1 MTPMTPAL
9 DKQAFIASMIRQ
21 EVLRFGD
28 FKLKSGRRSPYFFN
42 LGNVSGGAELAEL
55 GRFYADAIEASG
67 VAFEV
72 LFGPAY
78 KGIPIAVATAVAFAE
93 RGRGVGVAY
102 NRKEAK
108 AHGEGGV
115 LVGAPLRGRVLM
127 IDDVVTEGAAKYE
140 AAALIRDAGATLV
153 GVAIA
158 LDRQEVLA
166 EGETA
171 AARLAAGL
179 GAPVISIANLAD
191 LIAHLEQAN
200 AEAAEGASRDQL
212 AAMIQH
218 QQALCAPG

>member
-1 MTPMTPAL
+1 MSASA

-42 LGNVSGGAELAEL
+42 LGNVSGGPELAEL
-55 GRFYADAIEASG
+55 GRFYADAIQATG
-67 VAFEV
+67 VEFEV

-78 KGIPIAVATAVAFAE
+78 KGIPLAAATAIAFAE
-93 RGRGVGVAY
+93 RGRNVGLAY

-115 LVGAPLRGRVLM
+115 LVGAPLVGRVFM

-140 AAALIRDAGATLV
+140 AAALIKDAGAALV

-158 LDRQEVLA
+158 LDRQELLA
-166 EGETA
+166 EGETS

-179 GAPVISIANLAD
+179 AVPVISIANLAD
-191 LIAHLEQAN
+191 LIAHLEQS
-200 AEAAEGASRDQL
+200 GASGDQL

-218 QQALCAPG
+218 QRAFCAPG

>member
-1 MTPMTPAL
+1 MNASV
-9 DKQAFIASMIRQ
+9 DKQAFIASMLRQ

-42 LGNVSGGAELAEL
+42 LGNVSGGPELAEL
-55 GRFYADAIEASG
+55 GRFYADAIQACG
-67 VAFEV
+67 VDFEV

-78 KGIPIAVATAVAFAE
+78 KGIPLAAATAIAFAE
-93 RGRGVGVAY
+93 RGRSVGLAY

-115 LVGAPLRGRVLM
+115 LVGAPLVGRVFM

-140 AAALIRDAGATLV
+140 AAALIKDAGAALV

-158 LDRQEVLA
+158 LDRQELLA

-171 AARLAAGL
+171 ATRLATSL
-179 GAPVISIANLAD
+179 GVPVLSIANLAD
-191 LIAHLEQAN
+191 LIAYLEQT
-200 AEAAEGASRDQL
+200 GASSDQL
-212 AAMIQH
+212 AAMIRH
-218 QQALCAPG
+218 QRAFCAGG

>member
-1 MTPMTPAL
+1 MNASA

-21 EVLRFGD
+21 KVLRFGD

-42 LGNVSGGAELAEL
+42 LGNVSGGPELAEL
-55 GRFYADAIEASG
+55 GRFYADAIQASG
-67 VAFEV
+67 VEFEV

-78 KGIPIAVATAVAFAE
+78 KGIPLAAATAIAFAE
-93 RGRGVGVAY
+93 RGRKVGLAY

-115 LVGAPLRGRVLM
+115 LVGAPLVGRVFM

-140 AAALIRDAGATLV
+140 AAALIKDAGAALV

-158 LDRQEVLA
+158 LDRQELLA

-179 GAPVISIANLAD
+179 AVPVISIANLTD
-191 LIAHLEQAN
+191 LIAYLEQS
-200 AEAAEGASRDQL
+200 GASGDQL

-218 QQALCAPG
+218 QRAFCAPG

>member
-1 MTPMTPAL
+1 
-9 DKQAFIASMIRQ
+9 MIRQ

>member
-1 MTPMTPAL
+1 MNASA

-21 EVLRFGD
+21 EVLRFGN

-42 LGNVSGGAELAEL
+42 LGNVSGGPELAEL
-55 GRFYADAIEASG
+55 GRFYADAIQASG
-67 VAFEV
+67 VEFEV

-78 KGIPIAVATAVAFAE
+78 KGIPLVAATAIAFAE
-93 RGRGVGVAY
+93 RGRSVGLAY

-108 AHGEGGV
+108 VHGEGGV
-115 LVGAPLRGRVLM
+115 LVGAPLVGRVFM

-140 AAALIRDAGATLV
+140 AAALIKDAGAALV

-158 LDRQEVLA
+158 LDRQELLA

-179 GAPVISIANLAD
+179 AVPVISIANLAD
-191 LIAHLEQAN
+191 LIAHLEQS
-200 AEAAEGASRDQL
+200 GASGDQL

-218 QQALCAPG
+218 QQAFCASG

>member
-21 EVLRFGD
+21 EVLHFGD

-55 GRFYADAIEASG
+55 GRFYADAIEASR

>member
-1 MTPMTPAL
+1 MNASA

-21 EVLRFGD
+21 GVLRFGD

-42 LGNVSGGAELAEL
+42 LGNVSGGPELAEL
-55 GRFYADAIEASG
+55 GRFYADAIQASG
-67 VAFEV
+67 VEFEV

-78 KGIPIAVATAVAFAE
+78 KGIPLAAATAIAFAE
-93 RGRGVGVAY
+93 RGRKVGLAY

-115 LVGAPLRGRVLM
+115 LVGAPLVGRVFM

-140 AAALIRDAGATLV
+140 AAALIKDAGAALA

-158 LDRQEVLA
+158 LDRQELLA

-179 GAPVISIANLAD
+179 AVPVISIANLAD
-191 LIAHLEQAN
+191 LIAHLEQS
-200 AEAAEGASRDQL
+200 GASGDQL

-218 QQALCAPG
+218 QQAFCASG

>member
-1 MTPMTPAL
+1 
-9 DKQAFIASMIRQ
+9 MIRQ

-42 LGNVSGGAELAEL
+42 LGNVSGGPELAEL
-55 GRFYADAIEASG
+55 GRFYADAIQASR
-67 VAFEV
+67 VEFEV

-78 KGIPIAVATAVAFAE
+78 KGIPLAAATAIAFAE
-93 RGRGVGVAY
+93 RGRSVGLAY

-115 LVGAPLRGRVLM
+115 LVGAPLVGRVFM

-140 AAALIRDAGATLV
+140 AAALIKDAGAALV

-158 LDRQEVLA
+158 LDRQELLA

-179 GAPVISIANLAD
+179 AVPVISIANLAD
-191 LIAHLEQAN
+191 LIAHLEQS
-200 AEAAEGASRDQL
+200 GASGDQL

-218 QQALCAPG
+218 QQAFCASG

>member
-1 MTPMTPAL
+1 MNPAL
-9 DKQAFIASMIRQ
+9 AKQAFIASMIRQ

-42 LGNVSGGAELAEL
+42 LGNVSGGPELAEL
-55 GRFYADAIEASG
+55 GRFYADAIQASR
-67 VAFEV
+67 VEFEV

-78 KGIPIAVATAVAFAE
+78 KGIPLAAATAIAFAE
-93 RGRGVGVAY
+93 RGRSVGLAY

-115 LVGAPLRGRVLM
+115 LVGAPLVGRVFM

-140 AAALIRDAGATLV
+140 AAALIKDAGAALV

-158 LDRQEVLA
+158 LDRQELLA

-179 GAPVISIANLAD
+179 AVPVISIANLAD
-191 LIAHLEQAN
+191 LIAHLEQS
-200 AEAAEGASRDQL
+200 GASGDQL

-218 QQALCAPG
+218 QQAFCASG

>member
-1 MTPMTPAL
+1 
-9 DKQAFIASMIRQ
+9 MIRQ

-140 AAALIRDAGATLV
+140 AAALIRDAGAILV

>member
-1 MTPMTPAL
+1 M
-9 DKQAFIASMIRQ
+9 
-21 EVLRFGD
+21 LRFGD

-42 LGNVSGGAELAEL
+42 LGNVSGGPELAEL
-55 GRFYADAIEASG
+55 GRFYADAIQASG
-67 VAFEV
+67 VEFEV

-78 KGIPIAVATAVAFAE
+78 KGIPLAAATAIAFAE
-93 RGRGVGVAY
+93 RGRKVGLAY

-115 LVGAPLRGRVLM
+115 LVGAPLVGRVFM

-140 AAALIRDAGATLV
+140 AAALIKDAGAALV

-158 LDRQEVLA
+158 LDRQELLA

-179 GAPVISIANLAD
+179 HVPVISIANLAD
-191 LIAHLEQAN
+191 LIAHLEQS
-200 AEAAEGASRDQL
+200 GASGDQL

-218 QQALCAPG
+218 QQAFCAPG

>member
-1 MTPMTPAL
+1 MNASA

-42 LGNVSGGAELAEL
+42 LGNVSGGPELAEL
-55 GRFYADAIEASG
+55 GRFYADAIQASG
-67 VAFEV
+67 VEFEV

-78 KGIPIAVATAVAFAE
+78 KGIPLAAATAIAFAE
-93 RGRGVGVAY
+93 RGRSVGLAY

-115 LVGAPLRGRVLM
+115 LVGAPLVGRVFM

-140 AAALIRDAGATLV
+140 AAALIKDAGAALV

-158 LDRQEVLA
+158 LDRQELLA

-179 GAPVISIANLAD
+179 AVPVISIANLAD
-191 LIAHLEQAN
+191 LIAYLEQS
-200 AEAAEGASRDQL
+200 GASGDQL

-218 QQALCAPG
+218 QQAFCAPG

>member
-1 MTPMTPAL
+1 MNSAL

-55 GRFYADAIEASG
+55 GRHYADAIKASG
-67 VAFEV
+67 VEFEI

-78 KGIPIAVATAVAFAE
+78 KGIPIAVATAIACAE
-93 RGRGVGVAY
+93 RGRSVGVAY

-115 LVGAPLRGRVLM
+115 LVGAPLAGRVFM
-127 IDDVVTEGAAKYE
+127 IDDVVTDGAAKYE
-140 AAALIRDAGATLV
+140 AAALIKDAGATLV

-166 EGETA
+166 DGQTA
-171 AARLAAGL
+171 ATRLAAGL
-179 GAPVISIANLAD
+179 NVPVISIANLTD
-191 LIAHLEQAN
+191 LIAYLEQAN
-200 AEAAEGASRDQL
+200 AGAAEGVGADRL
-212 AAMIQH
+212 AAVIEH
-218 QQALCAPG
+218 QQAFCAPV

>member
-1 MTPMTPAL
+1 MTPAL

-55 GRFYADAIEASG
+55 GRFYADAIEASE
-67 VAFEV
+67 VAFDV

-78 KGIPIAVATAVAFAE
+78 KGIPIAVATAIAFAE
-93 RGRGVGVAY
+93 RGRSVGVAY

-115 LVGAPLRGRVLM
+115 LVGAPLRGRVFM

-140 AAALIRDAGATLV
+140 AAALIRDAGAALV

-171 AARLAAGL
+171 AARLAKSL
-179 GAPVISIANLAD
+179 GVRVISIANLAD

-200 AEAAEGASRDQL
+200 AETTEGAGKEQL
-212 AAMIQH
+212 AAMLQH

>member
-1 MTPMTPAL
+1 MNASA

-42 LGNVSGGAELAEL
+42 LGNVSGGPELAEL
-55 GRFYADAIEASG
+55 GRFYADAIQASR
-67 VAFEV
+67 VEFEV

-78 KGIPIAVATAVAFAE
+78 KGIPLAAATAIAFAE
-93 RGRGVGVAY
+93 RGHSVGLAY

-115 LVGAPLRGRVLM
+115 LVGAPLVGRVFM

-140 AAALIRDAGATLV
+140 AAALIKDAGAALV

-158 LDRQEVLA
+158 LDRQELLA

-179 GAPVISIANLAD
+179 AVPVISIANLAD
-191 LIAHLEQAN
+191 LIAYLEQS
-200 AEAAEGASRDQL
+200 GASGDQL

-218 QQALCAPG
+218 QQAFCAPG

>member
-1 MTPMTPAL
+1 MNAAV

-21 EVLRFGD
+21 EVLRFGS
-28 FKLKSGRRSPYFFN
+28 FKLKSGRHSPYFFN

-55 GRFYADAIEASG
+55 GRHYADAIEASG
-67 VAFEV
+67 LAFEV

-78 KGIPIAVATAVAFAE
+78 KGIPIAVATAIALAE
-93 RGRGVGVAY
+93 RGCNVGVAY

-115 LVGAPLRGRVLM
+115 LVGAPLVGRVFM

-140 AAALIRDAGATLV
+140 AAALIKDAGATLV

-158 LDRQEVLA
+158 LDRQELLA

-171 AARLAAGL
+171 AARLATGL
-179 GAPVISIANLAD
+179 AVPVISIANLTD
-191 LIAHLEQAN
+191 LITYLEQTGTN
-200 AEAAEGASRDQL
+200 SDQL
-212 AAMIQH
+212 EALIQH
-218 QQALCAPG
+218 RQAFCALG

>member
-1 MTPMTPAL
+1 MTPAL

-218 QQALCAPG
+218 QQAL

>member
-1 MTPMTPAL
+1 MNPPV

-67 VAFEV
+67 LDFDV

-78 KGIPIAVATAVAFAE
+78 KGIPIAVATAIAFAE
-93 RGRGVGVAY
+93 RGRSVGAAY

-115 LVGAPLRGRVLM
+115 LVGAPLRGRVFM
-127 IDDVVTEGAAKYE
+127 IDDVVTEGTAKHE
-140 AAALIRDAGATLV
+140 AAALIKDAGAALV

-166 EGETA
+166 EDETA

-179 GAPVISIANLAD
+179 GVPVISIANLAD

-200 AEAAEGASRDQL
+200 AEAPEGAGGNQL

-218 QQALCAPG
+218 QRAFCAPG